1 MVAEEEE
8 EKETKRHLNVV
19 FIGHVGKLASYCC
32 FFSFKLIQV
41 VARHMHEY
49 NSQLCSMLCFLFDCS
64 CHSMIFV
71 DNM

>member
-32 FFSFKLIQV
+32 FFFKLIQV

-49 NSQLCSMLCFLFDCS
+49 NSQFMFYVMFSF
-64 CHSMIFV
+64 
-71 DNM
+71 